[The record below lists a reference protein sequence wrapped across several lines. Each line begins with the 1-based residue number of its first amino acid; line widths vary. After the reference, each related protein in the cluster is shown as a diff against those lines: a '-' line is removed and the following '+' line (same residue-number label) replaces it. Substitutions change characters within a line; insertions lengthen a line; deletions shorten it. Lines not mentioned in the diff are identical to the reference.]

1 MFVFMSLGLL
11 FGVMFLGVPVPFAFL
26 TSALYFFTTG
36 DYSSSFM
43 IPAGANKLGS
53 VLLFCIP
60 LFILSGSIIERG
72 KIGDKLVNL
81 VEPLAARIK
90 GGLGVVAVVACAI
103 FGSVTG
109 SGSATLSCIGSIM
122 FPKLQEAGYPKGHS
136 AALLASSCIL
146 GMLIPPSGIMIIYA
160 WLGGQSVLACFLS
173 TVIPGIILTGLFGLI
188 NCYLLR
194 NNRNVQ
200 VNINNTKTSRKNRIE
215 ALPALFLPVIVLGG
229 IYSGVMTPTEASG
242 VAVFYAVLIGMFYY
256 KTINWSVLKDS
267 IINSSITTGSIM
279 FMLFCIM
286 ILSRVYIMEDLP
298 DKILNIMRNVSN
310 NKYILLLMI
319 NIFMIIIGM
328 LMDDVSGVL
337 LCTPLLVPIVVSIG
351 VHPVHFA
358 AILAVNLGMG
368 NVTPPCAPML
378 YLSGSIG
385 DATIDQMMRPTLW
398 LIFGGW
404 LPTLVVTTLFPQLS
418 MFLPRLILGI
428 N

>member
-26 TSALYFFTTG
+26 VSAIYFFITG

-122 FPKLQEAGYPKGHS
+122 FPKLQEAGYPNGHS

-173 TVIPGIILTGLFGLI
+173 TVLPGIILTSLFGII
-188 NCYLLR
+188 NCYLLK
-194 NNRNVQ
+194 NNKNVR
-200 VNINNTKTSRKNRIE
+200 VNISNIKTSRKNRIE

-242 VAVFYAVLIGMFYY
+242 VAVLYAVIIGMFYY
-256 KTINWSVLKDS
+256 KTVSWLVLKDS

>member
-1 MFVFMSLGLL
+1 MVVFMSLGLL
-11 FGVMFLGVPVPFAFL
+11 FAVMFLGVPVPFAFL
-26 TSALYFFTTG
+26 VSAFYFFVTG

-72 KIGDKLVNL
+72 KIGDKLIDL
-81 VEPLAARIK
+81 VEPLAAKVK
-90 GGLGVVAVVACAI
+90 GGLGVVAVIASAI

-109 SGSATLSCIGSIM
+109 SGSATLSCIGAIM
-122 FPKLQEAGYPKGHS
+122 FPKLEEAGYPKGHS
-136 AALLASSCIL
+136 AALMASSCIL

-173 TVIPGIILTGLFGLI
+173 TVIPGIILATLFAII
-188 NCYLLR
+188 NCYLLK
-194 NNRNVQ
+194 NNKDVR
-200 VNINNTKTSRKNRIE
+200 VNFSNIKATRKNKLE
-215 ALPALFLPVIVLGG
+215 ALPAMFLPVIVLGG

-242 VAVFYAVLIGMFYY
+242 VAVLYATLIGMFYY
-256 KTINWSVLKDS
+256 KTINLLILKDS

-298 DKILNIMRNVSN
+298 DKILGIMRGVSD
-310 NKYILLLMI
+310 NKYVLLLMI
-319 NIFMIIIGM
+319 NVFMLIIGM

-337 LCTPLLVPIVVSIG
+337 LCTPLLVPIAISIG

-378 YLSGSIG
+378 YLSGLIG
-385 DATIDQMMRPTLW
+385 NATIDQMIKPTLW
-398 LIFGGW
+398 LIFCGW

-418 MFLPRLILGI
+418 MFLPQLILGM